1 MKFPFRTKALTTAA
15 ALSLA
20 LTLAGCSAG
29 STKTVSEVTG
39 NSTFQSAAVP
49 SASPDTST
57 ASAKDVTED
66 THFDA
71 DDLRWDAAAETKI
84 ELADSGSTADGENA
98 NAVSVSGG
106 TATIKTAGTYR
117 VSGTLGDGQLVVDA
131 PKDAMVR
138 IILDGVRITSSTGP
152 AILVNRAREVLLYLA
167 EGTGNSA
174 SDAPSYADTAQDAPN
189 AAIYSMADLT
199 IAGRGALE
207 VEGNHQDGIVSKGGL
222 VLDSGQ
228 VTVAVADDGVKGG
241 DYVLVLGG
249 NYTVTAAG
257 DGIKSTNDAEADRG
271 WLHQYAGQLTV
282 SVGDDGLKAETALT
296 ISGGTAVVSDSTE
309 ALEAAA
315 IDISGGTVNATAGDD
330 GLNASG
336 GGGDVQQVGD
346 FHLDISGGAVTVNA
360 EGDGLD
366 SNGDI
371 AISGGQIVVNG
382 PTGAGNGAID
392 ANGEMTITGGVLAA
406 AGGDSM
412 AQGPSSSST
421 QGGLQVS
428 LGSAVPEGTVIQI
441 ADSDGKLVATFVASK
456 PTENLVYS
464 AKNIVSGRSYTIY
477 TGGSAAVAAGL
488 GAGSLDGATPVATV
502 TAGQYTSGMGGPGGR
517 RP

>member
-1 MKFPFRTKALTTAA
+1 MKFPFRTKALASAA
-15 ALSLA
+15 ALCLA
-20 LTLAGCSAG
+20 LALAGCSAG
-29 STKTVSEVTG
+29 SMKTVSEVTG

-57 ASAKDVTED
+57 ASAKDVIED

-71 DDLRWDAAAETKI
+71 DDLHWDASAETTLA
-84 ELADSGSTADGENA
+84 LADSGSTAAGENA
-98 NAVSVSGG
+98 KEVSMSGG
-106 TATIKTAGTYR
+106 TVSINAAGTYR

-131 PKDAMVR
+131 PKDALVR
-138 IILDGVRITSSTGP
+138 IILDGAHITSSTGP
-152 AILVNRAREVLLYLA
+152 AILAAQANEVLLYLE

-174 SDAPSYADTAQDAPN
+174 SDAPSYADTAADAPN
-189 AAIYSMADLT
+189 SAIYSMADLT
-199 IAGRGALE
+199 IAGRGELS
-207 VEGNHQDGIVSKGGL
+207 VEGNHQDGIASADGL

-228 VTVAVADDGVKGG
+228 VTVAAADDGVKGR

-257 DGIKSTNDAEADRG
+257 DGIKSTNDASEDLG

-282 SVGDDGLKAETALT
+282 SAGDDGLKAQTALR
-296 ISGGTAVVSDSTE
+296 ISGGTAAVSDSTE
-309 ALEAAA
+309 ALEAAI
-315 IDISGGTVNATAGDD
+315 IDISGGTVNATADDD

-336 GGGDVQQVGD
+336 AGGGAQQAGD
-346 FHLDISGGAVTVNA
+346 FHLEISGGAVTVNA

-366 SNGDI
+366 SNGGI

-406 AGGDSM
+406 AGSGSM
-412 AQGPSSSST
+412 AVGPRSAST
-421 QGGLQVS
+421 QGGLQVP
-428 LGSAVPEGTVIQI
+428 LGSAVPAGTVIQI
-441 ADSDGKLVATFVASK
+441 ADSAGTLLATFVASK

-464 AKNIVSGRSYTIY
+464 SKDIVNGRSYTIS
-477 TGGSAAVAAGL
+477 TGGSAEVEAGL
-488 GAGSLDGATPVATV
+488 GAGRLDGAKPVATV
-502 TAGQYTSGMGGPGGR
+502 TAGQYSSALGGPR
-517 RP
+517 AR